1 MSQQFVNH
9 MLDEIRTTLN
19 HNVDEGMQQL
29 ILYLF
34 HEDWNI
40 RKAASQIFA
49 EMGSESH
56 SFLLG
61 QADKESDLE
70 KLIEMNLSM
79 IVRYKVFVNDV
90 KNLRSFSCNWMP
102 GKGREPY
109 VKKEKFS
116 EFENI

>member
-1 MSQQFVNH
+1 
-9 MLDEIRTTLN
+9 
-19 HNVDEGMQQL
+19 
-29 ILYLF
+29 
-34 HEDWNI
+34 
-40 RKAASQIFA
+40 
-49 EMGSESH
+49 
-56 SFLLG
+56 
-61 QADKESDLE
+61 
-70 KLIEMNLSM
+70 MNLSM